1 MLRPSRDTSVTGLA
15 AIMREGVVIVFC
27 FVCSTVIGWYWHK
40 LLSVSHTPLRSFRNN
55 VQRVYTQQRWWISQ
69 LARFRPRNRVWTW
82 TLRAKTGERETH
94 RKMAIDQT
102 HGEVI
107 PEITSPLSVLD
118 DFCLFFSARDVSP
131 DRVHGTIFPHD
142 WWCVVCHRLLF
153 SWKTVTDADDFISSL
168 QLTLPYLRYLPSRL
182 MFPGI
187 FCLLLSCCF
196 LCQAFDVIGK
206 ASWAKKGS
214 ANSLVAGE

>member
-1 MLRPSRDTSVTGLA
+1 MLRPSRDTSVSGLA

-82 TLRAKTGERETH
+82 TLKLERERRTE
-94 RKMAIDQT
+94 RWPSIKPM
-102 HGEVI
+102 EKWF
-107 PEITSPLSVLD
+107 PRLLSPLSVLD
-118 DFCLFFSARDVSP
+118 DFCLFFSARDVSS
-131 DRVHGTIFPHD
+131 DRVHGTIFPLD

-153 SWKTVTDADDFISSL
+153 SWKTVTDADDFISSFR
-168 QLTLPYLRYLPSRL
+168 LTLPYLRYLSSRL
-182 MFPGI
+182 MFPGV
-187 FCLLLSCCF
+187 FCLSLSRCF

-206 ASWAKKGS
+206 ASRAKKGS

>member
-82 TLRAKTGERETH
+82 TLRAKTGERETY

-107 PEITSPLSVLD
+107 PWDYFPLFLFWTISVY
-118 DFCLFFSARDVSP
+118 FSVREMSAQTRCMAQYFHLIDDVSS
-131 DRVHGTIFPHD
+131 VTGYCFPEKQLRMQMTSYQVCISPSHTSVTCPRG
-142 WWCVVCHRLLF
+142 WC
-153 SWKTVTDADDFISSL
+153 SL
-168 QLTLPYLRYLPSRL
+168 
-182 MFPGI
+182 
-187 FCLLLSCCF
+187 
-196 LCQAFDVIGK
+196 AFF
-206 ASWAKKGS
+206 AFH
-214 ANSLVAGE
+214 